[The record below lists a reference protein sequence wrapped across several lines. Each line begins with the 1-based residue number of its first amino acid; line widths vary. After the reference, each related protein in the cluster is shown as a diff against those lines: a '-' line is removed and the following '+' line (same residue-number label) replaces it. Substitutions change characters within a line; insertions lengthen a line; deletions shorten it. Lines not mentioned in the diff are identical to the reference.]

1 MAMVFSAVTRTRR
14 GAKAAEPKAD
24 KPKFVGRTAI
34 PRTAMFEPYAKES
47 AAETIWAA
55 IAAAAKKSGP
65 GAAFTAVVMELLR
78 TGYCTLNEIPDIL
91 RCDGK
96 PRLTEGYGDEEKD
109 TKEWAALKKAIR
121 EKHQYDIASGWVRDR
136 ITVRRTES
144 GDSTTSPVE
153 VGCYGANELPLMDSS
168 GNHITMDVTETA
180 VSAIVAWMFTAR
192 NKPIKFAVN
201 AGARKCDV
209 TADAV
214 EFDVEL
220 QDLTKQK
227 FAEIERLEN
236 LFKRGVVT
244 NDEMKQKLA
253 DIEDGFERAF
263 ERAKKPIES
272 EWHEAAEG
280 FRVKFGQLFRTR
292 NTAIGTIAER
302 SDGAA
307 AFLIG
312 SLLGPDSENSDE

>member
-1 MAMVFSAVTRTRR
+1 MAIFTAVTRTR
-14 GAKAAEPKAD
+14 GGVKAAKPEAD
-24 KPKFVGRTAI
+24 KPKFVGRKAI
-34 PRTAMFEPYAKES
+34 PRTAMFEPHAKETP
-47 AAETIWAA
+47 AETIWAA

-91 RCDGK
+91 RCEGK

-109 TKEWAALKKAIR
+109 TKEWTALKKAIR
-121 EKHQYDIASGWVRDR
+121 EKHQYDIASEWVRDR

-153 VGCYGANELPLMDSS
+153 VGCVDSGGDPLVDS
-168 GNHITMDVTETA
+168 NRNPITMDVTEAA

-209 TADAV
+209 TALAW
-214 EFDVEL
+214 EFDTEV
-220 QDLTKQK
+220 QDLAEQK
-227 FAEIERLEN
+227 FADIERLEN

-244 NDEMKQKLA
+244 GDEKKQRLA
-253 DIEDGFERAF
+253 DIEDGF

-272 EWHEAAEG
+272 EWHSTAEG
-280 FRVKFGQLFRTR
+280 FRAKFGQLFRTR
-292 NTAIGTIAER
+292 NTAIGSIAER

-312 SLLGPDSENSDE
+312 SLLGPDSEDSEE